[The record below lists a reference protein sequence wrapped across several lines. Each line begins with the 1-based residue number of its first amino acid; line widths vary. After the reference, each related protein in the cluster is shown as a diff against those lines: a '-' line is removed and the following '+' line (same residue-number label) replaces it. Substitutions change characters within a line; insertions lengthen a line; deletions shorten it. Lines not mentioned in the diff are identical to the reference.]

1 MTAPATTSPGPG
13 APRSRRILR
22 NRYGYG
28 IGTLGRD
35 FSYTLVSMYL
45 IFYLSDV
52 LEVSAPVLAAVTV
65 VLVIARIFDAVNDPL
80 MGLIVDNTRSRWGR
94 FRPWIVVG
102 AVLSCIFLVLMFT
115 DFGLGDVAFVV
126 VFTVVYL
133 AWEISYTMNDLGY
146 WSMLPALTQDQTE
159 RERVGAFA
167 RICANIGVFSM
178 VVAIVPVSH
187 ALAAVTG
194 DLRSAYT
201 LIALAAAVIM
211 LVFQTVMVLVVREDP
226 SIAGPKG
233 ATKLRELFRI
243 IVRNDQLLVAGISML
258 LFMSAFSITTG
269 LGLFYFKYV
278 FGDEGVYSV
287 FAIVLGVSQIAALA
301 SFPLLSRIASRRTLF
316 TAAVASVAL
325 GYVLFAFTPPG
336 GLALIIGAGVLVFA
350 AQAVIQLLVFM
361 FIADTVEYGHWKLG
375 SRNDSITLSLQP
387 FVYKMAAAVS
397 NGVIGWTVIAS
408 GMQQATGA
416 ADMTAEGSAL
426 IKGSMF
432 WLPLVLIV
440 LSYVVY
446 RLWYRIDAAVYA
458 RIVEDLRIRAEGATS
473 HQEGADA

>member
-1 MTAPATTSPGPG
+1 MTAPGPHV
-13 APRSRRILR
+13 RRT
-22 NRYGYG
+22 RYGYG

-35 FSYTLVSMYL
+35 LSYTLVSMYL

-52 LEVSAPVLAAVTV
+52 LEVSAGVLAAVTV
-65 VLVIARIFDAVNDPL
+65 VLVIARVFDAVNDPF

-102 AVLSCIFLVLMFT
+102 AVLSCLFLVLMFT
-115 DFGLGDVAFVV
+115 DFGLDDAAFVV
-126 VFTVVYL
+126 VFTVVYV

-146 WSMLPALTQDQTE
+146 WSMLPALTQDQDE
-159 RERVGAFA
+159 RERIGAFA

-178 VVAIVPVSH
+178 VVAIVPVSN

-201 LIALAAAVIM
+201 VIALAAAVLM
-211 LVFQTVMVLVVREDP
+211 LVFQTVMVLLVREDP
-226 SIAGPKG
+226 TIPVPSG

-243 IVRNDQLLVAGISML
+243 IVRNDQLLVAGVAML

-287 FAIVLGVSQIAALA
+287 FAVVLGVAQIAALA
-301 SFPLLSRIASRRTLF
+301 CFPLLSRLASRRTLF
-316 TAAVASVAL
+316 TASVACVAL
-325 GYVLFAFTPPG
+325 GYVLFSFTPPG
-336 GLALIIGAGVLVFA
+336 ALAMIVIAGLLIFS
-350 AQAVIQLLVFM
+350 AQAAIQLLMLM

-408 GMQQATGA
+408 GMQEATGA
-416 ADMTAEGSAL
+416 ADMSPEGTTL
-426 IKGSMF
+426 IRGSMF
-432 WLPLVLIV
+432 WLPLILIV
-440 LSYVVY
+440 LSYLVY
-446 RLWYRIDAAVYA
+446 RIWYRLDAARYA
-458 RIVEDLRIRAEGATS
+458 RIVEELRLRAHDVAPREGAI
-473 HQEGADA
+473 GG